1 MADKKLALELLINV
15 QNGNITLEQLNQ
27 QLAKA
32 KEQLE
37 QIGDKGSQQ
46 FNDLADAI
54 QVAENKLANSNNVIG
69 NLSANASTLNENLET
84 TEQVIDA
91 AAQGMDTA
99 TLGAKKLGEKIQET
113 ELNYKKL
120 GEAIT
125 EQKGIL
131 LDFEKTLLELQS
143 AKESILGQGVIS
155 SEDFQRQEKLTEK
168 VSEYEQKIKD
178 VKVNLRVL
186 NQERSIARQELKDL
200 TKGSV
205 NYNKIILGVDKLTG
219 GMATKVVK
227 LYKGFKEGTKLLKGF
242 VSGLSKFQ
250 KALIGTGIGAFVVAL
265 GVVAAYWD
273 DIVAFIDGG
282 NKKLEKQLSQNEK
295 YGEELD
301 HQLSLLDLEEQILA
315 QQGLNTEH
323 IVAEKKK
330 VILLQQEQNK
340 EELRLLQQQQKRLI
354 QQATEPSIWMKAIQ
368 AFYGYK
374 TAVGSISE
382 EEQEAI
388 DANKERIKEAEE
400 NAKKLELSLK
410 KIDADKKKRD
420 TKTANESKKAQEKAD
435 KDAERLAKEK
445 EKALEEIRKGGIV
458 TKQQELDEE
467 LLQID
472 RYYNDLIKKAKE
484 YIKDEE
490 KLKDETAI
498 LEAARKAKKKEIEER
513 EAEEEAKRILKKQ
526 EERAEELEEEKL
538 IDEENF
544 AERKE
549 ELDRRRKLIQ
559 NDEIISAD
567 QKKALLFAL
576 TQQEKQLDNEVLAN
590 KEAVEAAKFQLA
602 KDVFTGISNLASLF
616 ASENEA
622 SAKKQFELNKALSI
636 GQTIIAT
643 YEGAQNAYRSA
654 MKSPLQP
661 LFPAYAPIQAGLA
674 IAAGL
679 GQVKKIASTQ
689 FKSKSVNTSSTG
701 GGGGGLGGGR
711 LGGDRIGVQPRG
723 FLTPTIDTGAETTKV
738 IVTETDI
745 RNVSRNVDGV
755 YSRATVVQ

>member
-1 MADKKLALELLINV
+1 MAADKKLALELLINV
-15 QNGNITLEQLNQ
+15 QNGNLTLEELNQ
-27 QLAKA
+27 QLEKA

-37 QIGDKGSQQ
+37 EIGDKGSQE
-46 FNDLADAI
+46 FK
-54 QVAENKLANSNNVIG
+54 E
-69 NLSANASTLNENLET
+69 LNEAIMQ
-84 TEQVIDA
+84 TE
-91 AAQGMDTA
+91 
-99 TLGAKKLGEKIQET
+99 EKMK
-113 ELNYKKL
+113 NSS
-120 GEAIT
+120 GAIT
-125 EQKGIL
+125 ETNKNVEQLNKNLDATANVSENVSNQLSNSQARYKELSAIISEQKDIL
-131 LDFEKTLLELQS
+131 IEFKQELVAAQRAEANGDTAKIGRQKILRDRTQRIKDAIRDQTIALQDLNNQR
-143 AKESILGQGVIS
+143 AKEKATI
-155 SEDFQRQEKLTEK
+155 
-168 VSEYEQKIKD
+168 
-178 VKVNLRVL
+178 
-186 NQERSIARQELKDL
+186 KDL
-200 TKGSV
+200 TKQSV
-205 NYNKIILGVDKLTG
+205 NYTKIQRGIDKLTG

-227 LYKGFKEGTKLLKGF
+227 LYKGFKEGAKFLKGF
-242 VSGLSKFQ
+242 VSGLGKFQ

-265 GVVAAYWD
+265 GLVAAYWD

-282 NKKLEKQLSQNEK
+282 NKKLEKQLKQNQD
-295 YGEELD
+295 YSDELD
-301 HQLSLLDLEEQILA
+301 HQLSLLELEEQILE

-340 EELRLLQQQQKRLI
+340 EELKLLQQQQKRLI
-354 QQATEPSIWMKAIQ
+354 QQAAEPSLWMKALE

-374 TAVGSISE
+374 AATGSISE

-388 DANKERIKEAEE
+388 DANKERIKEAEKD
-400 NAKKLELSLK
+400 AKNLELALK

-435 KDAERLAKEK
+435 KEAERLAKEK

-458 TKQQELDEE
+458 TKQDELDEE

-472 RYYNDLIKKAKE
+472 RYYNDLIQKAKD

-498 LEAARKAKKKEIEER
+498 LEAARAAKKKEIEER

-544 AERKE
+544 TERRE
-549 ELDRRRKLIQ
+549 ELGRRRKLIE

-576 TQQEKQLDNEVLAN
+576 KEQETQLDDEVLEN
-590 KEAVEAAKFQLA
+590 KREVEAAKFQMA

-622 SAKKQFELNKALSI
+622 SARKQFELNKALSI

-643 YEGAQNAYRSA
+643 YEGAQNAYRTA
-654 MKSPLQP
+654 MKSPYQALN
-661 LFPAYAPIQAGLA
+661 PAYAPIQAGLA

-679 GQVKKIASTQ
+679 GQVKKIASSQ
-689 FKSKSVNTSSTG
+689 FKSKSVDTTTPPVG
-701 GGGGGLGGGR
+701 GGELGGG
-711 LGGDRIGVQPRG
+711 DIGTQPRG

>member
-15 QNGNITLEQLNQ
+15 QNGNLTLEQLNE

-37 QIGDKGSQQ
+37 EIGDKGSQE
-46 FNDLADAI
+46 FKELNDAI
-54 QVAENKLANSNNVIG
+54 VQTEDIMKNSSG
-69 NLSANASTLNENLET
+69 
-84 TEQVIDA
+84 
-91 AAQGMDTA
+91 
-99 TLGAKKLGEKIQET
+99 
-113 ELNYKKL
+113 
-120 GEAIT
+120 AIT
-125 EQKGIL
+125 ETNKNVEQLNKNLDATANVSENVSTQLSNSQARYKELSSTIEEQKDIL
-131 LDFEKTLLELQS
+131 IEFQQQLVAAQRAEENGDVAKLGRQKILKDRTQALKDAIRDQRVALQDLNNQR
-143 AKESILGQGVIS
+143 AKEKATI
-155 SEDFQRQEKLTEK
+155 
-168 VSEYEQKIKD
+168 
-178 VKVNLRVL
+178 
-186 NQERSIARQELKDL
+186 KDL
-200 TKGSV
+200 TKQSV
-205 NYNKIILGVDKLTG
+205 NYTKIQRGIDKLTG

-227 LYKGFKEGTKLLKGF
+227 LYKGFREGTKLLKGF
-242 VSGLSKFQ
+242 VSGLGKFQ

-265 GVVAAYWD
+265 GLVAAYWD
-273 DIVAFIDGG
+273 DIVALIDGG
-282 NKKLEKQLSQNEK
+282 NKKLEKQLKQNQD
-295 YGEELD
+295 YGDELD
-301 HQLSLLDLEEQILA
+301 HQLSLLELEEQILE

-340 EELRLLQQQQKRLI
+340 EEIKLLQQQQKRLI
-354 QQATEPSIWMKAIQ
+354 QQATEPSIWMKAAQ

-374 TAVGSISE
+374 VAVGSISE

-388 DANKERIKEAEE
+388 DANKERIKEAEQ
-400 NAKKLELSLK
+400 NAKKLELSLE
-410 KIDADKKKRD
+410 KINADKKKKD
-420 TKTANESKKAQEKAD
+420 IKTANEAKKAQDKAD

-467 LLQID
+467 LLQVD
-472 RYYNDLIKKAKE
+472 RYYNDLINKAKKH
-484 YIKDEE
+484 IKDEE

-498 LEAARKAKKKEIEER
+498 LEAARAAKKKEIEER

-538 IDEENF
+538 IDEEEF

-576 TQQEKQLDNEVLAN
+576 TQQEKQLDEEVLEN
-590 KEAVEAAKFQLA
+590 KREVETAKFQMA
-602 KDVFTGISNLASLF
+602 KDVFNGISNLASLF

-622 SAKKQFELNKALSI
+622 SAKKQFELSKALSI

-643 YEGAQNAYRSA
+643 YEGAQNAYRTA
-654 MKSPLQP
+654 QKSPYTAA
-661 LFPAYAPIQAGLA
+661 FPGYPFVQAGLA
-674 IAAGL
+674 VAAGL
-679 GQVKKIASTQ
+679 AQVKKIASTQ
-689 FKSKSVNTSSTG
+689 FKSKSVNTTTG
-701 GGGGGLGGGR
+701 GGGGVVGGGLLGGG
-711 LGGDRIGVQPRG
+711 DIGTQPRG

>member
-15 QNGNITLEQLNQ
+15 QNGNLTLEELNQ

-32 KEQLE
+32 KQQLE

-46 FNDLADAI
+46 FNDLSAAI
-54 QVAENKLANSNNVIG
+54 QVAENKLAGSNTIIN
-69 NLSANASTLNENLET
+69 NLSTNASTLNENLET
-84 TEQVIDA
+84 TEKVIDA

-99 TLGAKKLGEKIQET
+99 TIGAKKLGEKIEET
-113 ELNYKKL
+113 ELIYRKL
-120 GEAIT
+120 GEAVT

-131 LDFEKTLLELQS
+131 LDFEKTLLELQA

-155 SEDFQRQEKLTEK
+155 PEDFRRQAELTEK
-168 VSEYEQKIKD
+168 ISEYDQKIKD

-186 NQERSIARQELKDL
+186 NQERSIARQTLKDL

-205 NYNKIILGVDKLTG
+205 NYNKIVLAIDKLTG

-273 DIVAFIDGG
+273 DIVALIDGG
-282 NKKLEKQLSQNEK
+282 NKKLEKQLKQNQD
-295 YGEELD
+295 YGDELD
-301 HQLSLLDLEEQILA
+301 HQLTLLELEEQILE

-323 IVAEKKK
+323 IVAEQKK
-330 VILLQQEQNK
+330 VLFLKQEQIQRDI
-340 EELRLLQQQQKRLI
+340 ELFKLQQKRLI
-354 QQATEPSIWMKAIQ
+354 QQGLEPSLLMKITEAMT
-368 AFYGYK
+368 GYK
-374 TAVGSISE
+374 AVVGNVSE
-382 EEQEAI
+382 EEKEAI
-388 DANKERIKEAEE
+388 EANKDRIKEAEE
-400 NAKKLELSLK
+400 NAKKLELALK
-410 KIDADKKKRD
+410 KIDADKKRRD
-420 TKTANESKKAQEKAD
+420 TKSANEEKKAQEKAD
-435 KDAERLAKEK
+435 KEAERLAKEK
-445 EKALEEIRKGGIV
+445 EKALEQIRKGGIV

-467 LLQID
+467 LLQVD
-472 RYYNDLIKKAKE
+472 RYYNDLIKKAKD

-490 KLKDETAI
+490 KLKEQTTI
-498 LEAARKAKKKEIEER
+498 LEAARAAKKKEIEER

-538 IDEENF
+538 VDEENF
-544 AERKE
+544 AERRAE
-549 ELDRRRKLIQ
+549 IDRREKLIL
-559 NDEIISAD
+559 DDKIITEE
-567 QKKALLFAL
+567 QRTTLLQALAS
-576 TQQEKQLDNEVLAN
+576 ERKQLKLDELAVE
-590 KEAVEAAKFQLA
+590 KEVEAAKFQLA

-622 SAKKQFELNKALSI
+622 SARRQFELNKALSI

-643 YEGAQNAYRSA
+643 YEGAQNAYRTA
-654 MKSPLQP
+654 QKSPYQAIN
-661 LFPAYAPIQAGLA
+661 PAYAPIQAGLA
-674 IAAGL
+674 IVAGL
-679 GQVKKIASTQ
+679 AQVKKISSTQ
-689 FKSKSVNTSSTG
+689 FKSKSVDTTTSPVG
-701 GGGGGLGGGR
+701 GQLGGG
-711 LGGDRIGVQPRG
+711 DIGTQPRG
-723 FLTPTIDTGAETTKV
+723 FLTPSIDTGAETTKV

>member
-15 QNGNITLEQLNQ
+15 QNGNLTLEELNE

-37 QIGDKGSQQ
+37 EIGDKGSQE
-46 FNDLADAI
+46 FKELNDAI
-54 QVAENKLANSNNVIG
+54 VQTEDIMKNS
-69 NLSANASTLNENLET
+69 SA
-84 TEQVIDA
+84 
-91 AAQGMDTA
+91 
-99 TLGAKKLGEKIQET
+99 
-113 ELNYKKL
+113 
-120 GEAIT
+120 AIT
-125 EQKGIL
+125 ETNKNVEQLNKNLDATANVSENVSTQLSNSQARYKELSSTIEEQKDIL
-131 LDFEKTLLELQS
+131 IEFQQQLVAAQRAEANGDKAKLGRQKILKDRTQALKDAIRDQRVALQDLNNQR
-143 AKESILGQGVIS
+143 AKEKATI
-155 SEDFQRQEKLTEK
+155 
-168 VSEYEQKIKD
+168 
-178 VKVNLRVL
+178 
-186 NQERSIARQELKDL
+186 KDL
-200 TKGSV
+200 TKQSV
-205 NYNKIILGVDKLTG
+205 NYTKIQRGIDKLTG

-227 LYKGFKEGTKLLKGF
+227 LYKGFREGTKLLKGF

-273 DIVAFIDGG
+273 DIVALIDGG
-282 NKKLEKQLSQNEK
+282 NKKLEKQLKQNQD
-295 YGEELD
+295 YSDELD
-301 HQLSLLDLEEQILA
+301 HQLSLLDLEEQILE

-388 DANKERIKEAEE
+388 DANKERIKEAEQ

-420 TKTANESKKAQEKAD
+420 TKSANEAKKAQEKAD

-467 LLQID
+467 LLQVD
-472 RYYNDLIKKAKE
+472 RYYNDLIKKAKD

-490 KLKDETAI
+490 KLKEQTAI
-498 LEAARKAKKKEIEER
+498 LEAARAAKKKEIEER

-576 TQQEKQLDNEVLAN
+576 TQQEKQLDEEVLEN
-590 KEAVEAAKFQLA
+590 KKEVEAAKFQLA

-622 SAKKQFELNKALSI
+622 SAKRQFELSKALSI

-643 YEGAQNAYRSA
+643 YEGAQNAFRTA
-654 MKSPLQP
+654 QKAPLTAV
-661 LFPAYAPIQAGLA
+661 FPAYPAVQAGLA

-689 FKSKSVNTSSTG
+689 FKSKSVNTSTT